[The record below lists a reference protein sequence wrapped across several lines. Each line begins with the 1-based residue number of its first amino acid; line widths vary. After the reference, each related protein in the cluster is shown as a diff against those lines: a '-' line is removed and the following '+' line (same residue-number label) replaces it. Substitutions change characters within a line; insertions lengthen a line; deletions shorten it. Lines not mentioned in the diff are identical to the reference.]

1 MRLAAWSVP
10 RVSAVWRRYG
20 WRTAL
25 AFVCKEPWLVLR
37 LALLRTAGEATFEL
51 PMPGTAPVRCRPESS
66 DLEAFWQVLVSGQFD
81 FLKASSRPLRALD
94 CGANIGTATLA
105 ILERC
110 PAAVVVA
117 IEPDPGNFAQLEANT
132 RHLGPRVI
140 CLRAAV
146 WSESGDLVF
155 DERPYR
161 DGRQWSTRVRA
172 AQSGESGAI
181 LARDLPAIMSE
192 VGWEGVDLVKIDI
205 EGAETEVFRTAD
217 RWLSFVDCIA
227 VELHDADAVSAFE
240 RAVGTQFSIQHCG
253 ELTVG
258 TRLSD
263 ATNRV

>member
-37 LALLRTAGEATFEL
+37 LALLRTASEATFEL
-51 PMPGTAPVRCRPESS
+51 PMPGSAPLGCRPESS
-66 DLEAFWQVLVSGQFD
+66 DLEAFWQVLVSGEFD
-81 FLKASSRPLRALD
+81 FLKGSSRPLRVLD

-172 AQSGESGAI
+172 ARPGEPGGV
-181 LARDLPAIMSE
+181 LARDLQAIMRE
-192 VGWEGVDLVKIDI
+192 VGWEHVDFVKMDI
-205 EGAETEVFRTAD
+205 EGAETEVLKTAAQ
-217 RWLSFVDCIA
+217 WLPSVDCIA

-240 RAVGTQFSIQHCG
+240 RAVGTQFRIEHCG
-253 ELTVG
+253 ELTVA
-258 TRLSD
+258 TRPRD
-263 ATNRV
+263 ATCRV